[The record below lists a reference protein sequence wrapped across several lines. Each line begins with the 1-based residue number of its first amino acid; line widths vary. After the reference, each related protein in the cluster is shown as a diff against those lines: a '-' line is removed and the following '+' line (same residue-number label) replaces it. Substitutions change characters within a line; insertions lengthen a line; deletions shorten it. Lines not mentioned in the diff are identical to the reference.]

1 VGAEATKVHDGRVGT
16 RVWAALWVVYI
27 LWGSTY
33 LAIRVAVHPTHG
45 VGLPPLLLAGVRFTV
60 AGLLMLA
67 FAVRRPAADRQ
78 PDPMGRRQWVAAAVV
93 GTALLLGGNGLVSIA
108 EQRIASGVAALV
120 VATVPIWAAL
130 LGAVWG
136 HERITARNAAGLV
149 LGFAGV
155 AALVGGTGGGRVSV
169 TGVLIVVAA
178 ALSWAAGSVW
188 SRTAP
193 TVRRPL
199 VMTGMEMLCGG
210 IACLLV
216 GLAIGEAGDVHLS
229 AAPATAWVGLAY
241 LVVFGSLIAYTAYVW
256 LLHNAPLSLVTTY
269 AFVNPLVAVLL
280 GTVLLSEPFTA
291 RTLLASALIV
301 AGVALIVMRR
311 ATPAPVVTAATAP
324 EVPDHDGGRAAA
336 GRDAA
341 TAECA

>member
-1 VGAEATKVHDGRVGT
+1 VGAEATETGVGRVGT
-16 RVWAALWVVYI
+16 RVWGALWVVYL

-45 VGLPPLLLAGVRFTV
+45 TGLPPLLLAGVRFTL

-67 FAVRRPAADRQ
+67 FAVRRPATDRQ
-78 PDPMGRRQWVAAAVV
+78 PDPLGARQWGAAAVIGV
-93 GTALLLGGNGLVSIA
+93 ALLLGGNGLVSIA
-108 EQRIASGVAALV
+108 EKRIASGVAALV

-155 AALVGGTGGGRVSV
+155 AALVGGTGGGRVSL

-193 TVRRPL
+193 TARRPL

-210 IACLLV
+210 LACLVV
-216 GLAIGEAGDVHLS
+216 GLAVGEARDVHLS
-229 AAPATAWVGLAY
+229 GVPAKAWIAVAY
-241 LVVFGSLIAYTAYVW
+241 LVVFGSLVAYTAYVW
-256 LLHNAPLSLVTTY
+256 LLHNARLSLVTTY

-280 GTVLLSEPFTA
+280 GTLLLSEPFTT

-311 ATPAPVVTAATAP
+311 PTPTPAAAATAP
-324 EVPDHDGGRAAA
+324 DVPGDEAMRARA
-336 GRDAA
+336 RDAEP
-341 TAECA
+341 AECA